1 MKIRTR
7 KQEGA
12 ILVTTMV
19 VCAVLGITLGL
30 TMLWA
35 RDHNYYMKRS
45 QAWNKAIPVLEAGI
59 EEALAHLHDFP
70 DNRGVNGWKISGSY
84 HYKGRD
90 IGDDAKYYVT
100 ISNTPPVIVSQ
111 GSVKVPLKSASWITR
126 TVKVTTIPRPLFP
139 TSLATKNYVDLN
151 GNNVLV
157 DSFDSSTNAYSTGGH
172 YDVTKRKDGGNV
184 SVNAGINNA
193 FNAGNANIYG
203 KVAVGSGGTVT
214 VGPNGGIGSTAWHNA
229 GNNGI
234 ESGWVTY
241 DANVSFPA
249 IDDAPASGLTPLSGT
264 VGGVGYQYILSGGT
278 YDVSQLSGGAFVAAD
293 SILIVRDKFSIDSS
307 KAIVLATN
315 ATLKV
320 YCYAPDA
327 TVTGQGLVNP
337 GTGKNF
343 LYFGMPSNTSM
354 NFNGLVNFIGVVYA
368 PDANIKMGGGGNAI
382 NFQGAVMGK
391 SLTLGGGFN
400 MHYDES
406 LKNFRKAGYIVVTW
420 NEI

>member
-1 MKIRTR
+1 
-7 KQEGA
+7 
-12 ILVTTMV
+12 MV

-70 DNRGVNGWKISGSY
+70 DNRGVNGWKISADKSY
-84 HYKGRD
+84 HFKNRD
-90 IGDDAKYYVT
+90 KIGDDGKFYVT
-100 ISNTPPVIVSQ
+100 ISNTPPVIISQ
-111 GSVKVPLKSASWITR
+111 GSVKVPLKSDTWITR
-126 TVKVTTIPRPLFP
+126 TVKVTTKERPLFP
-139 TSLATKNYVDLN
+139 TSIAVKDKVDLN

-157 DSFDSSTNAYSTGGH
+157 DSFDSTTNAYSTGGK

-184 SVNAGINNA
+184 SLNAGIKNA
-193 FNAGNANIYG
+193 FNVGNADIYG
-203 KVAVGSGGTVT
+203 KVAIGVGGTVA
-214 VGPNGGIGSTAWHNA
+214 VGPNGGIGSTSWHNA

-249 IDDAPASGLTPLSGT
+249 IDDAPAGGLTPLSGT
-264 VGGVGYQYILSGGT
+264 VGGVGYQYVLSGGT
-278 YDVSQLSGGAFVAAD
+278 YDVSQLTGGAFVTAD
-293 SILIVRDKFSIDSS
+293 STLIVRDRFSIDAS

-315 ATLKV
+315 VTLQV

-327 TVTGQGLVNP
+327 SISGQGLVNP

-343 LYFGMPSNTSM
+343 LYFGMPRNTSM
-354 NFNGLVNFIGVVYA
+354 KFNGLVDFTGLVYA
-368 PDANIKMGGGGNAI
+368 PDADITMGGGGNAI

-406 LKNFRKAGYIVVTW
+406 LKNFRKAGYVVVTW